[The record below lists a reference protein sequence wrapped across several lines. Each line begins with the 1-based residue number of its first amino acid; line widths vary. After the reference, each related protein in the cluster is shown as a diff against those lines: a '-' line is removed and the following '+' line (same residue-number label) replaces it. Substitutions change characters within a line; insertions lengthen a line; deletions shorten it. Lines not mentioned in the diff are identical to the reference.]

1 MPNAG
6 IDVERTFDTGN
17 VTPGSEVQAGAGITG
32 NTLRWRW
39 PRILRA
45 GVLAGPPVPEPG
57 VANVF
62 TIRLQPGHPT
72 NAGLNLFQVNDVVHL
87 RQRPLVRPSTP
98 TPPARPTL
106 VVAIESPPLTVIS
119 PTRPLAPDELQVR
132 LQTGTLNVGDF
143 SATGLR
149 APILFNPRP
158 ASTAA
163 AAAGDRYAEM
173 MAQFIRAHITT
184 SGRPLNA
191 SPTPPAYACPQP
203 AGLGFKAAQRA
214 INLPAAAS
222 FPGGRVPA
230 FPSRIVGAFE
240 GGATFNCN
248 VFHPVGTCIMR
259 EQLAERGEQPITDF
273 SEGDIHVFCP
283 VCRYIIVDSIDPRL
297 HGNIDA
303 LYSLYP
309 QP

>member
-1 MPNAG
+1 M
-6 IDVERTFDTGN
+6 
-17 VTPGSEVQAGAGITG
+17 
-32 NTLRWRW
+32 
-39 PRILRA
+39 
-45 GVLAGPPVPEPG
+45 
-57 VANVF
+57 
-62 TIRLQPGHPT
+62 
-72 NAGLNLFQVNDVVHL
+72 FQVNDVVHL

-191 SPTPPAYACPQP
+191 SPTPPAYAVRLLPRQASGSRLRSVQSIYPRRLRFPVDACRHFPLILLARLKVAQP
-203 AGLGFKAAQRA
+203 
-214 INLPAAAS
+214 S
-222 FPGGRVPA
+222 T
-230 FPSRIVGAFE
+230 
-240 GGATFNCN
+240 ATYF
-248 VFHPVGTCIMR
+248 IR
-259 EQLAERGEQPITDF
+259 
-273 SEGDIHVFCP
+273 
-283 VCRYIIVDSIDPRL
+283 
-297 HGNIDA
+297 
-303 LYSLYP
+303 
-309 QP
+309 